1 MKPLIEGILAG
12 AYGVLSEA
20 VSCHVVEERNGQ
32 FELEMVYP
40 VDGAVY
46 DKLQVDRII
55 RAKPNET
62 ASDQMFRIYKISVPF
77 NGMVTVNAH
86 HISYDLTGIPVKPF
100 TATGVANAL
109 NGLVSNAMLSSN
121 FTVWTDL
128 TNTTSQFNL
137 ETMGSFRE
145 WLGGTDGSVLDTF
158 GGEYEWDNFDVKL
171 HAQRGSDN
179 HVRIAYGKNLTDL
192 NKTSTVESMY
202 TGVVGYWANE
212 ETTVYGNI
220 QYASAYTAYPGT
232 STSGNI
238 QYSSDSV
245 VLEPGNYENADQF
258 ILLQRIKAV
267 DFSGEFETKPTV
279 AQLNE
284 KAQFYITSNGYGIPK
299 LTVKASFVPLW
310 DTEEYKDIAPLEH
323 VSLCDIVTVYHPKY
337 EVDITTKVIRTDFD
351 VLQERYISI
360 TLGDVT
366 LNLNDTI
373 NRRISNSLSAVNAG
387 ITKANA
393 SINNLN
399 TSVTTLNNNVSTLN
413 TDVSTLN
420 TDVTAINTAL
430 AKGLDLSSVLFFGD
444 SFTQGYGLDNPNSQ
458 TYCAFFASLMGIT
471 RFQRFGGGGCG
482 FSHVSASLNMNLLQ
496 YWNSVKSQIR
506 TDTKTVFLM
515 AGYNDKDQ
523 TDANIATGMG
533 NLKDAIKSLLPNAK
547 IVYMF
552 NPTPSVTKR
561 ATVESCYFYA
571 RRNEFITIHS
581 YWWQLFQTSEYQ
593 SDYVHPKDTANNT
606 IAKML
611 RTQLLGGTPHH
622 SFTLQINS
630 NIYLDAIDDKVVVRV
645 TYAKDNSSRAANIG
659 SFPSWFATGWNSS
672 RTGPDRTYT
681 ISAPINDSTGANHC
695 FLLMGANSSSIF
707 ACSMRNISTPSAWSS
722 GTMNVVQEYSALDLL
737 G

>member
-12 AYGVLSEA
+12 TYGVLSEA
-20 VSCHVVEERNGQ
+20 VSCHVTEERNGGY
-32 FELEMVYP
+32 ELEMVYP

-55 RAKPNET
+55 TAKPNET
-62 ASDQMFRIYKISVPF
+62 ASNQMFRIYKISVPF

-86 HISYDLTGIPVKPF
+86 HISYDLTGIPVAPF
-100 TATGVANAL
+100 TATGASNAL
-109 NGLVSNAMLSSN
+109 SGLVSHALLSSE

-128 TNTTSQFNL
+128 TNTTSQFTL
-137 ETMGSFRE
+137 SPMGSFRE
-145 WLGGTDGSVLDTF
+145 WLGGADGSILDTF
-158 GGEYEWDNFDVKL
+158 GGEFEWDNYDVKL
-171 HAQRGSDN
+171 HAQRGTDT

-192 NKTSTVESMY
+192 NKINSVESMY
-202 TGVVGYWANE
+202 TGVVGYWANDT
-212 ETTVYGNI
+212 TTVYGDI
-220 QYASAYTAYPGT
+220 QYANAYTAYPGT

-238 QYSSDSV
+238 QFSSDSV
-245 VLEPGNYENADQF
+245 ILEPGNYENADQF
-258 ILLQRIKAV
+258 ILLQRIKSV
-267 DFSGEFETKPTV
+267 DFTSEFDEQPTV
-279 AQLNE
+279 AQLNA
-284 KAQFYITSNGYGIPK
+284 KARSYITSNGYGSPK

-337 EVDITTKVIRTDFD
+337 NVDITTKVIKTDFD
-351 VLQERYISI
+351 VLQERYNSI
-360 TLGDVT
+360 VLGDVT
-366 LNLNDTI
+366 INLNDTI
-373 NRRISNSLSAVNAG
+373 NRRINSSLSSVNTN
-387 ITKANA
+387 ISKVNS
-393 SINNLN
+393 SIN
-399 TSVTTLNNNVSTLN
+399 TLNA
-413 TDVSTLN
+413 DVE
-420 TDVTAINTAL
+420 DITAEL
-430 AKGLDLSSVLFFGD
+430 AKTLDYSSVLFFGD
-444 SFTQGYGLDNPNSQ
+444 SFTQGYGLTNPDSQ

-471 RFQRFGGGGCG
+471 RYQRFGGGGCG
-482 FSHVSASLNMNLLQ
+482 FAHVSASLNMNLTQ
-496 YWNSVKSQIR
+496 YFNSVKSQIN
-506 TDTKTVFLM
+506 TDTKMVFLM

-523 TDANIATGMG
+523 SDTDIGTGMQ
-533 NLKDAIKSLLPNAK
+533 NLNNAIKAYLPDAK

-561 ATVESCYFYA
+561 TTVESCYFYA

-606 IAKML
+606 IARML

-622 SFTLQINS
+622 NFTLQINS

-645 TYAKDNSSRAANIG
+645 TYAKSNSQRADNIG
-659 SFPSWFATGWNSS
+659 SFPSWIATGWNAS

-707 ACSMRNISTPSAWSS
+707 ACSMRNIVDSTAWSS